1 MIFVVV
7 LAVVLGTGTYS
18 IWIMNGH
25 ISLAALSMID
35 HRSITAA
42 PCPIVYIRTS
52 NYIIAK
58 HECKCFFEK
67 N

>member
-42 PCPIVYIRTS
+42 LLSGHLHSHFNLHYYEARM
-52 NYIIAK
+52 
-58 HECKCFFEK
+58 
-67 N
+67 

>member
-1 MIFVVV
+1 MCVILIVV

-42 PCPIVYIRTS
+42 LLSGHLHSHFNLHYYEARM
-52 NYIIAK
+52 
-58 HECKCFFEK
+58 
-67 N
+67 

>member
-1 MIFVVV
+1 MCVILIVV
-7 LAVVLGTGTYS
+7 LAVVLGTSTYS

-42 PCPIVYIRTS
+42 LLSGRLHSRFNLYHCEARM
-52 NYIIAK
+52 
-58 HECKCFFEK
+58 
-67 N
+67 

>member
-18 IWIMNGH
+18 IWIMTGH

-42 PCPIVYIRTS
+42 LLSGHLHSHFNLHYYEARM
-52 NYIIAK
+52 
-58 HECKCFFEK
+58 
-67 N
+67 